1 MKYNRSLLLIYSFL
15 VLISCTTHSEKNNSL
30 LWKISGNG
38 LDKPSYLFGTHHLV
52 PVSFLDSVAGVHSA
66 FENTEQTVGELDM
79 SNMAAMQMK
88 IMGHSLLPEGINYDS
103 LLSPEE
109 ITLLDSTLQTL
120 LNVSLDELGAL
131 KPSMLSNLISITYY
145 QKHYPSISSEANIDQ
160 YFQSEALNHNRPV
173 VGLEN
178 TEDQIDL
185 LLNSQTIERQA
196 EMLICMVQ
204 NPDLLIT
211 QMDDLQ
217 EAYFSQDL
225 NKIYNLSISEIPN
238 DPCPS
243 TEEEKNALNRD
254 RNKKWLE
261 KLPAIMSGRSSFI
274 AVGCMHLPGE
284 EGLIEGLRS
293 KGYTVEPIR

>member
-1 MKYNRSLLLIYSFL
+1 MKYNKSLLVIFSFI
-15 VLISCTTHSEKNNSL
+15 VFISCTANSENENSL
-30 LWKISGNG
+30 LWKVSGNG
-38 LDKPSYLFGTHHLV
+38 LEKPSYLFGTHHLV

-88 IMGHSLLPEGINYDS
+88 IMGHSLLPEGITYDS

-120 LNVSLDELGAL
+120 LYVSLDELGAL

-185 LLNSQTIERQA
+185 LLNSQTIERQV

-204 NPDLLIT
+204 NPDLLIE
-211 QMDDLQ
+211 QMDELQ
-217 EAYFSQDL
+217 EAYHSQNINAL
-225 NKIYNLSISEIPN
+225 YKLSLKEIPN

-243 TEEEKNALNRD
+243 TEEEKNALNKD
-254 RNKKWLE
+254 RNEKWLE
-261 KLPAIMSGRSSFI
+261 KLPAIMADKSSFI
-274 AVGCMHLPGE
+274 AVGCLHLPGE
-284 EGLIEGLRS
+284 VGLIEGLRNQ
-293 KGYTVEPIR
+293 GYTVKPVK